1 MRFAKQTSLYVK
13 VLQNNKDM
21 HKLGAPSETI
31 AKAVKLNVD
40 EIERIV
46 EKIINKKRHSFYL
59 TF

>member
-1 MRFAKQTSLYVK
+1 MK

-40 EIERIV
+40 KIERIV